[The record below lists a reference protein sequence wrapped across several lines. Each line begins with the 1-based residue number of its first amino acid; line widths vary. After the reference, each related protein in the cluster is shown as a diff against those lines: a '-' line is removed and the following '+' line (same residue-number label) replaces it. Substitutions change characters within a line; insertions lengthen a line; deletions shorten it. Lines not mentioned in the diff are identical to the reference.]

1 MDNKNRLK
9 VFETEIGTIKN
20 KNIKKFAKLLIE
32 NADDWFFKLPASTS
46 GKYHPEYAN
55 VAGGLLL
62 HTKAVILILNE
73 IIETEV
79 FSFSSDERDLL
90 RVAALAHDIKKI
102 GKGEN
107 EYTVK
112 DHPHLAAMYVN
123 SIYEANNKL
132 LKKDEVD
139 YICHAIEYHMGK
151 WSKVDI
157 SQMSDGDKILHIAD
171 VLASRKMI
179 EISFDRNEVK
189 KTEPNLNEYIV
200 DFGMHKG
207 KHLNEIPFDYLQW
220 CLDNVKKPI
229 FISMVKKFIKENKKA
244 HV

>member
-79 FSFSSDERDLL
+79 FSFSSQLPL
-90 RVAALAHDIKKI
+90 
-102 GKGEN
+102 
-107 EYTVK
+107 
-112 DHPHLAAMYVN
+112 
-123 SIYEANNKL
+123 S
-132 LKKDEVD
+132 
-139 YICHAIEYHMGK
+139 
-151 WSKVDI
+151 
-157 SQMSDGDKILHIAD
+157 
-171 VLASRKMI
+171 
-179 EISFDRNEVK
+179 
-189 KTEPNLNEYIV
+189 
-200 DFGMHKG
+200 
-207 KHLNEIPFDYLQW
+207 
-220 CLDNVKKPI
+220 
-229 FISMVKKFIKENKKA
+229 
-244 HV
+244 